1 LQFFFADFFNELDG
15 TRRVSQVGMQAQ
27 LRRLLHKIAYTA
39 PLDWRIV
46 YDDGWN

>member
-1 LQFFFADFFNELDG
+1 LQLLLADFFNELDG
-15 TRRVSQVGMQAQ
+15 SSRVSQLGMQAQ
-27 LRRLLHKIAYTA
+27 MRRLLHKIAYTA